1 MSAIAAPVLR
11 GAAYAQILY
20 SFAPALVPEPASIN
34 QKFRNDEGRAV
45 ADKVPATEARS
56 NKSAQAL

>member
-1 MSAIAAPVLR
+1 MRGYLQLR
-11 GAAYAQILY
+11 PGASSGTEA
-20 SFAPALVPEPASIN
+20 IN
-34 QKFRNDEGRAV
+34 QKFRNDEERAV